1 MSGST
6 FVKIC
11 GITRLA
17 DARNAVR
24 SGANAV
30 GFVFAPSPRRITP
43 GAAARIAEHV
53 HPSVRKF
60 GVFVDAPLLK
70 VAETVAQVGLDAVQ
84 LQGSESPS
92 YIQQLRTLLHDVWV
106 SKVVRVTSPSD
117 LEGLPDYSA
126 DMVFVDSKDVAH
138 PEHPSRRIPVEWL
151 SALRVH
157 RLVVAGGL
165 DPENVADVVRTVHPW
180 GVDVSGGVEVAPGK
194 KDPEKVTEFVK
205 AVRHAEA

>member
-30 GFVFAPSPRRITP
+30 GFVFAASPRRITP

-70 VAETVAQVGLDAVQ
+70 VAETVSQVGLDAVQ
-84 LQGSESPS
+84 LQGSETPS

-117 LEGLPDYSA
+117 LDGLPDFSA
-126 DMVFVDSKDVAH
+126 DLVFVDSKDVAH
-138 PEHPSRRIPVEWL
+138 PEHPGRRIPTEWL
-151 SALRVH
+151 SALRVE

-165 DPENVADVVRTVHPW
+165 DPENVADVVRAVHPW
-180 GVDVSGGVEVAPGK
+180 GVDVSGGVEAAPGK
-194 KDPEKVTEFVK
+194 KDPEKVTQFVK